1 MKKWFV
7 IYTRPQQELKVAE
20 QLSSLGIKTYCP
32 TLKVIKKYSDR
43 NKKVYKPLISCYVMI
58 HLKDTERNIVFDCP
72 GVVRYLFYLGKPAII
87 HPSEISLMQYH
98 LNRVYNDIKI
108 STSVVGQ
115 DYTITKGPFSGISG
129 RVVETNNKKVKL
141 QLESLGMSIILKKH
155 AA

>member
-1 MKKWFV
+1 
-7 IYTRPQQELKVAE
+7 
-20 QLSSLGIKTYCP
+20 
-32 TLKVIKKYSDR
+32 
-43 NKKVYKPLISCYVMI
+43 
-58 HLKDTERNIVFDCP
+58 
-72 GVVRYLFYLGKPAII
+72 
-87 HPSEISLMQYH
+87 MQYH
-98 LNRVYNDIKI
+98 LNRVYNDNKI